1 MEALREIQAVD
12 LLGDQKDKQITLNQ
26 GRPRLWVGAVL

>member
-12 LLGDQKDKQITLNQ
+12 LLGDQEDKQLFLNQ
-26 GRPRLWVGAVL
+26 GRPRL